1 MAKTL
6 QSTSE
11 NQLVSSLI
19 TEGGQQWNEA
29 AIRNRFTED
38 TVEKILSIPL
48 STEGYTDFASW
59 PHTKNGIYTVRSVYN
74 LARTMN
80 FLREESVDGKGS
92 TSEQKPLEKMW
103 KKLWAIQCPNKMKVV
118 LWRLAHDCLP
128 TGYQLQVRYIPT
140 SYNCYFCNR
149 EETVEHCFFSIVTML
164 KKSWK
169 NLKRI
174 MNFA

>member
-29 AIRNRFTED
+29 AIRNRFTEH

-59 PHTKNGIYTVRSVYN
+59 PHTKNVVYTVRSAYN

-80 FLREESVDGKGS
+80 F
-92 TSEQKPLEKMW
+92 
-103 KKLWAIQCPNKMKVV
+103 
-118 LWRLAHDCLP
+118 
-128 TGYQLQVRYIPT
+128 
-140 SYNCYFCNR
+140 
-149 EETVEHCFFSIVTML
+149 
-164 KKSWK
+164 
-169 NLKRI
+169 
-174 MNFA
+174 